1 MVVITKDGRF
11 GVPPFCDSNF
21 NVIVIDEQAKVAKEM
36 KQGMM
41 LPADLYLLGHLSEQ
55 LPDKPNVL
63 EIGAFFGTSTCM
75 IGLHVKE
82 KNGKMTTIDPFTGNP
97 TSLLNLEAIKLTPE
111 QVEALL
117 RENLRRHGLQDTV
130 TIFKGRSDEF
140 DIADNQYDLIFL
152 DADHRYSYVMS
163 DMERLWPSL
172 REGGLFVG
180 HDFDDPVYNDDFV
193 EVDYALNKEGTRSV
207 HHGVAKALYEFQIKY
222 KQEVC
227 KFADDE
233 MIKGSAIWYIKKND
247 KVVRPKEVR
256 INDKT

>member
-11 GVPPFCDSNF
+11 GIPPFCDSNF
-21 NVIVIDEQAKVAKEM
+21 NVIVWDEAAKCAKEM
-36 KQGMM
+36 KQSMM
-41 LPADLYLLGHLSEQ
+41 CPADLYLLGHLSEK

-75 IGLHVKE
+75 IGIHVKE
-82 KNGKMTTIDPFTGNP
+82 KNGKMTTVDTFGGNP
-97 TSLLNLEAIKLTPE
+97 TSLLDLEAIKLKPE

-117 RENLRRHGLQDTV
+117 RENLRRYNLQDTV

-140 DIADNQYDLIFL
+140 DPKDMYDFIFL
-152 DADHRYSYVMS
+152 DADHRYSFVMA
-163 DMERLWPSL
+163 DMERFWPLL
-172 REGGLFVG
+172 RDGGLFVG

-193 EVDYALNKEGTRSV
+193 EVDYAMNKENTRSV
-207 HHGVAKALYEFQIKY
+207 HHGVAKALYEFQMKY

-233 MIKGSAIWYIKKND
+233 LIKGSAIWYIKKND
-247 KVVRPKEVR
+247 KAVKIKETLLGEA
-256 INDKT
+256 K